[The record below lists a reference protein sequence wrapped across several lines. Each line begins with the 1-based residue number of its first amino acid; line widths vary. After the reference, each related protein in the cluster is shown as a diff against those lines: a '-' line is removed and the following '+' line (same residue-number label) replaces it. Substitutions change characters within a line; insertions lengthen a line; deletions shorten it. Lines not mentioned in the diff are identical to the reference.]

1 MTEILSH
8 NQLKRRLHNATTYK
22 NNINNYKLAYYFR
35 TYPYIKEQHSEQI
48 AEYLKNNNEEVNEAF
63 IEFIRSFVIPNKRPT
78 EYKPRVAPTKKR
90 LPKVLQTILIKT
102 NYDSSSSDDSV

>member
-1 MTEILSH
+1 MTEVLSH
-8 NQLKRRLHNATTYK
+8 KQIKRQQHNMASYQ

-35 TYPYIKEQHSEQI
+35 TYPYIQTKHATEI
-48 AEYLKNNNEEVNEAF
+48 AEYLKTNGEKVDEKF
-63 IEFIRSFVIPNKRPT
+63 IEFIRTFVIPNKRPT